1 MAFVPEQGITA
12 TIESVKTGPITLE
25 PGVNCEMFAMIGS
38 QVIPGAAHEGSDIDV
53 AVYVSDDQ
61 YQVFVGVIM
70 GDLAGESNGSAGES
84 EDGMESF
91 KVRDEEGKVW
101 NYLLFTDRSYF
112 LRFVDATT
120 ICRQFGVIDKGM
132 RIAIFAMLTDG
143 IRNSGGGHW
152 SGGAGLDYV
161 KIHRPADL
169 ESPPWAG
176 SESGEEF

>member
-1 MAFVPEQGITA
+1 MAFAPEKGITA

-53 AVYVSDDQ
+53 AVLVTNEQ
-61 YQVFVGVIM
+61 YGVLIDAIM
-70 GDLAGESNGSAGES
+70 IELDGESNGSAGES

-91 KVRDEEGKVW
+91 KVRDENGVLW

-132 RIAIFAMLTDG
+132 RVAIFAMLTDG
-143 IRNSGGGHW
+143 IRNHSGGHW
-152 SGGAGLDYV
+152 SDGIGLDYV
-161 KIHRPADL
+161 KIYRPVEPECPFQSSEDQ
-169 ESPPWAG
+169 G
-176 SESGEEF
+176 SF